1 MIFYLNISSGLA
13 IISYE
18 KYYYETA
25 GIGIVLGL
33 VFSAIFNSL
42 GRFGVAWWSDYFK
55 NRGKLFGIILTFSV
69 LSGITA
75 FMAPGFIPVAVLL
88 CNAGYGASFQYAFC
102 SS

>member
-1 MIFYLNISSGLA
+1 MIGKTTPKSTSNYYYMVDFYLNISSGLA

-55 NRGKLFGIILTFSV
+55 IVENFLE
-69 LSGITA
+69 
-75 FMAPGFIPVAVLL
+75 
-88 CNAGYGASFQYAFC
+88 
-102 SS
+102 